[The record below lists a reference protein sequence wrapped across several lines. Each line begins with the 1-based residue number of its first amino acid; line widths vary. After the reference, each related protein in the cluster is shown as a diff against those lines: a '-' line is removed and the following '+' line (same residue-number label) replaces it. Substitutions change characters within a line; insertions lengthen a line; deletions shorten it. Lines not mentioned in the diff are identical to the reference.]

1 MKIAC
6 LGWGSLI
13 WKPGTLPL
21 ASDWY
26 SDGPAL
32 PVEFSRVSDK
42 GELATVICLNA
53 PSVQVYWAMLETDDL
68 QLAVTALRE
77 REKIPANREDGI
89 GMLRVQ
95 PSAQGNIAGWAAG
108 HGIDALIWTALPPRF
123 AGVEGM
129 IPSAEEA
136 LDYLRSLGGD
146 ERAHA
151 FDYLRQVPEQLTTPY
166 RRAFQQH
173 LDL

>member
-13 WKPGTLPL
+13 WKPGALPL
-21 ASDWY
+21 ATDWY

-42 GELATVICLNA
+42 GELATVICLDA
-53 PSVQVYWAMLETDDL
+53 PPVQVYWAMLETTDL

-95 PSAQGNIAGWAAG
+95 RSGQGNIARWAAG
-108 HGIDALIWTALPPRF
+108 HGIEALIWTALPPRF

-136 LDYLRSLGGD
+136 LDYLRSLEGD
-146 ERAHA
+146 QRAHA

-166 RRAFQQH
+166 RRAFHQH